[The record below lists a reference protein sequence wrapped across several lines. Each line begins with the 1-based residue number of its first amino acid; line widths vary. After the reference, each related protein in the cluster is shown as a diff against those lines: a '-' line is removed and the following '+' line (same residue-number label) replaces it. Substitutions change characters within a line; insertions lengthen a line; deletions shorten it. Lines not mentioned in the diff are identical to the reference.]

1 MEQNLSHYKIFYEV
15 AKAGNISKAAKELY
29 ISQPAISKSISK
41 LEDSLGVSLFTRN
54 SRGVQL
60 TNEGAL
66 LFHHA
71 KSAFEALNRGELE
84 LKRIKDFNIGHLR
97 IGVSNTLCKYLL
109 LPYLKGFIEDY
120 PHIKITIENQS
131 TAHTL
136 SMLEQ
141 QSIDLGLVAQPPG
154 KKPLAF
160 VPIME
165 IHDIFVATGAYLK
178 NLYLREGKNA
188 NIFQTGN
195 ILLLDRNN
203 MTRKHVDEYLSEHQ
217 ITPIQLLEVTT
228 MDILIEF
235 AKIGLGVGC
244 VIQEFVKEE
253 LEQESLVAIPMEWPI
268 KKRTVGFA
276 YQPSSISTSL
286 EHFLAFCSRRQKLQR
301 KAGQEEQFL

>member
-41 LEDSLGVSLFTRN
+41 LEDSLGISLFTRN

-60 TNEGAL
+60 TSEGEL

-71 KSAFEALNRGELE
+71 QSAFESLNRGEQE

-97 IGVSNTLCKYLL
+97 IGVSNTLCKYIL
-109 LPYLKGFIEDY
+109 LPYLKGFIEIY
-120 PHIKITIENQS
+120 PHVKITIENQS
-131 TAHTL
+131 TSHTL

-141 QSIDLGLVAQPPG
+141 QSLDLGLVARPTG
-154 KKPLAF
+154 KKPLTF
-160 VPIME
+160 VPVME
-165 IHDIFVATGAYLK
+165 IHDIFVATGTYLE
-178 NLYLREGKNA
+178 NLYLREGREA
-188 NIFQTGN
+188 DLFQSGN

-203 MTRKHVDEYLSEHQ
+203 MTRKHVDEYLREHQ
-217 ITPIQLLEVTT
+217 ITPGQLLEVTT

-244 VIQEFVKEE
+244 VIGEFVKEE
-253 LEQESLVAIPMEWPI
+253 LERGSLVAIPLKWPI
-268 KKRTVGFA
+268 AKRTIGFA
-276 YQPSSISTSL
+276 YHPAGTSTAL
-286 EHFLAFCSRRQKLQR
+286 EHFLAFCGDGER
-301 KAGQEEQFL
+301 